1 MIMPMVE
8 HEGQRVITTELLA
21 QVYETDTDNIKHNY
35 NNHKEN
41 FKEGIHYYRLKGDA
55 LRAFKREVNDIPL
68 VAPHV
73 NQLYLWTERGAS
85 RHCKILDTPK
95 AWEQFDNLEETY
107 FLVREQRKPIQPK
120 PGKTE
125 SQLAAEAKRATAMIL
140 NAKNRTAERF
150 QKLWDRANVKP
161 EYQAM
166 ALGSLFA
173 EDGVNL
179 PRIALQGT
187 KVTYDKGQIAEKLP
201 TPRPSVRSSRNWRL
215 TQTNRSLFP
224 TVETATME
232 RTFSMWRKSPT
243 RRVQMNKDI
252 VDYKTSEYAG
262 KMGVAFCRGDLES
275 AQKYTKTLLVLYRL
289 RAREAMA
296 DYVQDTDEL
305 RALKRTLKKAGQ
317 AGIVFPLGE
326 KRVETL
332 EKKVKLQRERLV
344 GYGESIVVTL
354 DWWQS
359 IGATLADLCN
369 LCNRDY
375 PNDS

>member
-1 MIMPMVE
+1 
-8 HEGQRVITTELLA
+8 
-21 QVYETDTDNIKHNY
+21 
-35 NNHKEN
+35 
-41 FKEGIHYYRLKGDA
+41 
-55 LRAFKREVNDIPL
+55 
-68 VAPHV
+68 
-73 NQLYLWTERGAS
+73 
-85 RHCKILDTPK
+85 
-95 AWEQFDNLEETY
+95 
-107 FLVREQRKPIQPK
+107 
-120 PGKTE
+120 
-125 SQLAAEAKRATAMIL
+125 
-140 NAKNRTAERF
+140 
-150 QKLWDRANVKP
+150 
-161 EYQAM
+161 
-166 ALGSLFA
+166 
-173 EDGVNL
+173 
-179 PRIALQGT
+179 
-187 KVTYDKGQIAEKLP
+187 
-201 TPRPSVRSSRNWRL
+201 
-215 TQTNRSLFP
+215 
-224 TVETATME
+224 
-232 RTFSMWRKSPT
+232 
-243 RRVQMNKDI
+243 MNKDI